1 MARWG
6 KMTARGCY
14 TLTKELKRK
23 LRDVANGT
31 QLAESKHVRN
41 ALTLYVPYY
50 LPPEP
55 KKNGDED
62 EGWVLRFMSRIVCLL
77 DKTAH
82 NPLLAGTT
90 NADWFYCLLSPAKGC
105 SKFCYTS
112 KSRG

>member
-62 EGWVLRFMSRIVCLL
+62 EGWVLTIYE
-77 DKTAH
+77 
-82 NPLLAGTT
+82 P
-90 NADWFYCLLSPAKGC
+90 YCLPLGQDN
-105 SKFCYTS
+105 T
-112 KSRG
+112 